1 MKGFITVK
9 TPEPFETDSLYELM
23 QREGK
28 FELPY
33 DIQGKG
39 MMRQIRFPLAGN
51 NVIQIGAN
59 KKTINI
65 VTAKASIAKDIGM
78 SVLTRGWSDVM
89 DSSKKD
95 NQTLLEDIAAE
106 IRRLTGGK

>member
-1 MKGFITVK
+1 MKGFITIK
-9 TPEPFETDSLYELM
+9 APEPLTTDELYELM

-33 DIQGKG
+33 DIQGNG
-39 MMRQIRFPLAGN
+39 IMRQIRFPLKGN
-51 NVIQIGAN
+51 NIIQIAAG
-59 KKTINI
+59 KKTINV
-65 VTAKASIAKDIGM
+65 VTAKASIAKDAGL
-78 SVLTRGWSDVM
+78 SVLTGGWSDVL

-95 NQTLLEDIAAE
+95 NQAILEAIAVE

>member
-1 MKGFITVK
+1 MKGFITIK
-9 TPEPFETDSLYELM
+9 TPEPVTTDGLYELI
-23 QREGK
+23 QSEGK

-39 MMRQIRFPLAGN
+39 MMRQIRFPLQGN
-51 NVIQIGAN
+51 NVIQVAAN
-59 KKTINI
+59 KKTINV
-65 VTAKASIAKDIGM
+65 VTAKANIAKDAGL
-78 SVLTRGWSDVM
+78 SVLTGGWSDVL

-95 NQTLLEDIAAE
+95 NQALLEAVAAE